1 MARQRTTRPKKKP
14 TEASG
19 QGLRPEVMDLL
30 LGWQSDHGKSEPM
43 GFGAPRAETTIEGEI
58 PVVFAEDR
66 HLLARSARAILHKGG
81 GALSDLVDALCRKAA
96 PLSRITGGGD
106 QEVPA

>member
-14 TEASG
+14 TEALG

-66 HLLARSARAILHKGG
+66 HLLTIAPTAPARA
-81 GALSDLVDALCRKAA
+81 GASSSRTCCVLKAL
-96 PLSRITGGGD
+96 
-106 QEVPA
+106 